1 MSQTGWLGSRL
12 ERYGDFIQASLSTN
26 YYDEQLETVTLSFVI
41 IRRYNALDYTVV
53 ANCGIL
59 FVPMIIR
66 LRMFMHV
73 HTSMHINKKTE
84 FR

>member
-1 MSQTGWLGSRL
+1 METSYRQVFLPIITMSSGRRL
-12 ERYGDFIQASLSTN
+12 ET
-26 YYDEQLETVTLSFVI
+26 ELETVTLSFVI

-73 HTSMHINKKTE
+73 HTSMNINKKTE

>member
-1 MSQTGWLGSRL
+1 METSYRQVFLPINTM
-12 ERYGDFIQASLSTN
+12 
-26 YYDEQLETVTLSFVI
+26 EQLETVTLSFVI

-53 ANCGIL
+53 ANSGIL

-73 HTSMHINKKTE
+73 HTFMNINKKTE